1 VGEFSHLA
9 VAPAAFDLAW
19 LADRMYSCM
28 PTRGRRIEMLKKV
41 RETLKPGGWFF
52 CMFHWNPSQDYSP
65 RVERLRKV
73 FAYLSLGNLEYEP
86 GDMLVGE
93 FNHAF
98 RDEGELCFEFAE
110 GGFELVHL
118 HIPERGDTHG
128 AALLKKPK

>member
-1 VGEFSHLA
+1 
-9 VAPAAFDLAW
+9 
-19 LADRMYSCM
+19 
-28 PTRGRRIEMLKKV
+28 MLKKV